1 MLTKSAVIAELEK
14 QLLSK
19 LSYLTTN
26 LKQTID
32 SRNSDTKSSA
42 GDKFETSREM
52 AQIEIQKIESEI
64 LKTQQFIYDLFSKV
78 TQFII
83 TDKGAFLIS
92 IPFGKLILNDE
103 KIFCISK
110 NAPITKHL
118 INTKKKN
125 SFLYNNIKYNIIDGY
140 IK

>member
-1 MLTKSAVIAELEK
+1 MLTKSEVIAELDK

-26 LKQTID
+26 LKQAIF

-52 AQIEIQKIESEI
+52 AQIEIQKIETEI
-64 LKTQQFIYDLFSKV
+64 SKTQQFITDLASKAS
-78 TQFII
+78 QLII

-92 IPFGKLILNDE
+92 IPFGKLMVKRTE
-103 KIFCISK
+103 VFCIS
-110 NAPITKHL
+110 NSAPITKQL
-118 INTKKKN
+118 VNTEISAN
-125 SFLYNNIKYNIIDGY
+125 FEYRGVAYNILDI
-140 IK
+140 I

>member
-1 MLTKSAVIAELEK
+1 MLTKSVIISELNK
-14 QLLSK
+14 QLLRK
-19 LSYLTTN
+19 LTYLKTN
-26 LKQTID
+26 LKQAIE

-52 AQIEIQKIESEI
+52 AQIEIHKIEIEI
-64 LKTQQFIYDLFSKV
+64 SKTQQFITDLFSKV
-78 TQFII
+78 TQLII

-118 INTKKKN
+118 ITTKKN
-125 SFLYNNIKYNIIDGY
+125 YYFFYNDMKYNIIGC
-140 IK
+140 

>member
-1 MLTKSAVIAELEK
+1 MLTKSVVIAELDK

-19 LSYLTTN
+19 LSYLRTN
-26 LKQTID
+26 LQQAIV

-52 AQIEIQKIESEI
+52 AQIEIHKIENEI
-64 LKTQQFIYDLFSKV
+64 LKTQQFISDLFSKDI
-78 TQFII
+78 QFII
-83 TDKGAFLIS
+83 TDKGTFLIS

-103 KIFCISK
+103 KIFCISR

-118 INTKKKN
+118 INTKKDDC
-125 SFLYNNIKYNIIDGY
+125 FFYNDMKYKIIGS
-140 IK
+140 

>member
-1 MLTKSAVIAELEK
+1 MLTKSVIISELNK
-14 QLLSK
+14 QLLRK
-19 LSYLTTN
+19 LTYLKTN
-26 LKQTID
+26 LKQAIE

-52 AQIEIQKIESEI
+52 AQIEIHKIEIEI
-64 LKTQQFIYDLFSKV
+64 LKTQQFITDLFSKV
-78 TQFII
+78 TQLII

-118 INTKKKN
+118 ITTKKN
-125 SFLYNNIKYNIIDGY
+125 NNFFYNDMKYNIIGG
-140 IK
+140 

>member
-1 MLTKSAVIAELEK
+1 MLTKSLVIAELDK

-19 LSYLTTN
+19 LSYLMTN
-26 LKQTID
+26 LKQAID

-52 AQIEIQKIESEI
+52 AQIEIQKIETEI
-64 LKTQQFIYDLFSKV
+64 SKTQQFFTDLASKAS
-78 TQFII
+78 QLII

-92 IPFGKLILNDE
+92 IPFGKLMVSGTE
-103 KIFCISK
+103 VFCISK

-118 INTKKKN
+118 INTKKN
-125 SFLYNNIKYNIIDGY
+125 DYFFYNDMKYNIIGR
-140 IK
+140 

>member
-1 MLTKSAVIAELEK
+1 VLTKSVVIAELDK

-19 LSYLTTN
+19 LSYLMTN
-26 LKQTID
+26 LKQAID

-52 AQIEIQKIESEI
+52 AQIEIQKIETEI
-64 LKTQQFIYDLFSKV
+64 SKTQQFFTDLASKAS
-78 TQFII
+78 QLII

-92 IPFGKLILNDE
+92 IPFGKLMVSGTE
-103 KIFCISK
+103 VFCISK

-118 INTKKKN
+118 INTKKN
-125 SFLYNNIKYNIIDGY
+125 DYFFYNDMKYNR
-140 IK
+140 

>member
-1 MLTKSAVIAELEK
+1 MLTKSVIISELNK
-14 QLLSK
+14 QLLRK
-19 LSYLTTN
+19 LTYLKTN
-26 LKQTID
+26 LKQAIE

-52 AQIEIQKIESEI
+52 AQIEIHKIEIEI
-64 LKTQQFIYDLFSKV
+64 SKTQQFITDLFSKV
-78 TQFII
+78 TQLII

-118 INTKKKN
+118 ITTKKN
-125 SFLYNNIKYNIIDGY
+125 YYFFYNDMKYNIIGG
-140 IK
+140 

>member
-1 MLTKSAVIAELEK
+1 MLNKSVVIAELDK
-14 QLLSK
+14 QLQTK

-26 LKQTID
+26 LKQAID

-52 AQIEIQKIESEI
+52 AQIEIHKIESEI
-64 LKTQQFIYDLFSKV
+64 LKTQQFISELFSKV

-118 INTKKKN
+118 INTKKNN
-125 SFLYNNIKYNIIDGY
+125 SFLYNNMKYNIVDG
-140 IK
+140 

>member
-1 MLTKSAVIAELEK
+1 MLTKSVVIAELNK
-14 QLLSK
+14 QLLIK

-26 LKQTID
+26 LKQSID

-52 AQIEIQKIESEI
+52 AQIEIQKIETEI
-64 LKTQQFIYDLFSKV
+64 LKTQQFITDLFAKFSK
-78 TQFII
+78 FII
-83 TDKGAFLIS
+83 TDKGTFLIS

-103 KIFCISK
+103 KIFCISR

-118 INTKKKN
+118 INTKKDDC
-125 SFLYNNIKYNIIDGY
+125 FFYNDMKYNIISSLM
-140 IK
+140 

>member
-1 MLTKSAVIAELEK
+1 MLIKSAVIAELDK

-26 LKQTID
+26 LQQAID

-52 AQIEIQKIESEI
+52 AQIEIHKIESEI
-64 LKTQQFIYDLFSKV
+64 SKTQQFISELFSKV

-110 NAPITKHL
+110 NAPITKYL
-118 INTKKKN
+118 INTKKNN
-125 SFLYNNIKYNIIDGY
+125 SFFYNDMKYNIIDD
-140 IK
+140 